1 MLQCNITK
9 DLRKSFL
16 YSGATITMNLSLI
29 KKLHALDLH
38 RIGVLS
44 ILSRWGQSLV
54 VLMVAAILAV
64 WLIGPK
70 TGAGLFDL
78 AHYLVPAEARALIL
92 GTDSAE
98 ILTADESAGQLKLWS
113 STGRD
118 IPSIARQAALI
129 PSHLI
134 DHSAIDRG
142 ILRTEA
148 ERKAVTTHL
157 AKKFGLSPEDTAH
170 YVAQAIAVGKEV
182 NLDPTLILAVMATE
196 SSFNPRAESRAGA
209 QGLMQ
214 VRTHVHQE
222 KFEPYGGPLA
232 AFIPE
237 ANIRVGALILK
248 ACIAKAGSLEAG
260 LKRYLGAPN
269 AASGINTYT
278 GKVFSEREELRSIAR
293 RFGNNV

>member
-1 MLQCNITK
+1 
-9 DLRKSFL
+9 
-16 YSGATITMNLSLI
+16 MNLSLT
-29 KKLHALDLH
+29 KKLHALELH
-38 RIGVLS
+38 RIGALS
-44 ILSRWGQSLV
+44 VLSRWGHSLV
-54 VLMVAAILAV
+54 VLLVAAILAV

-142 ILRTEA
+142 ILRTDA
-148 ERKAVTTHL
+148 ERKAVTSHL
-157 AKKFGLSPEDTAH
+157 TKKFGLSPEDTAH

-182 NLDPTLILAVMATE
+182 NLDPTLILAVMAIE

>member
-1 MLQCNITK
+1 
-9 DLRKSFL
+9 
-16 YSGATITMNLSLI
+16 MNLSLI
-29 KKLHALDLH
+29 KKLHALELH
-38 RIGVLS
+38 RIWALS
-44 ILSRWGQSLV
+44 VLSRWGHSLV
-54 VLMVAAILAV
+54 VLLVAAILAV

-142 ILRTEA
+142 ILRTDA
-148 ERKAVTTHL
+148 ERKAVTSHL
-157 AKKFGLSPEDTAH
+157 TKKFGLSPKDTAH

-182 NLDPTLILAVMATE
+182 NLDPTLILAVMAIE

-260 LKRYLGAPN
+260 LKNYLGAPN

>member
-1 MLQCNITK
+1 
-9 DLRKSFL
+9 
-16 YSGATITMNLSLI
+16 MNLSLI
-29 KKLHALDLH
+29 KKLHALELH
-38 RIGVLS
+38 WIGVLS
-44 ILSRWGQSLV
+44 VLSRWGQSLV
-54 VLMVAAILAV
+54 VLLVAAILAV

-78 AHYLVPAEARALIL
+78 AHYLVPAEARGLIL

-142 ILRTEA
+142 ILRTDA
-148 ERKAVTTHL
+148 ERKAVTSHL
-157 AKKFGLSPEDTAH
+157 TKKFGLSPEDTAH

-182 NLDPTLILAVMATE
+182 NLDPTLILAVMAIE

-260 LKRYLGAPN
+260 LKNYLGAPN

>member
-1 MLQCNITK
+1 
-9 DLRKSFL
+9 
-16 YSGATITMNLSLI
+16 MNLSLT
-29 KKLHALDLH
+29 KKLHALELH
-38 RIGVLS
+38 RIGALS
-44 ILSRWGQSLV
+44 VLSRWGHSLL
-54 VLMVAAILAV
+54 VLLVAAILAV

-142 ILRTEA
+142 ILRTDA
-148 ERKAVTTHL
+148 ERKAVTSHL
-157 AKKFGLSPEDTAH
+157 TKKFGLSPEDTAH

-182 NLDPTLILAVMATE
+182 NLDPTLILAVMAIE

-260 LKRYLGAPN
+260 LKNYLGAPN

>member
-1 MLQCNITK
+1 
-9 DLRKSFL
+9 
-16 YSGATITMNLSLI
+16 MNLSLT
-29 KKLHALDLH
+29 KKLHALELH
-38 RIGVLS
+38 RIGALS
-44 ILSRWGQSLV
+44 VLSRWGHSLV
-54 VLMVAAILAV
+54 VLLVAAILAV

-98 ILTADESAGQLKLWS
+98 ILTADETAGQLKLWS

-142 ILRTEA
+142 ILRTDA
-148 ERKAVTTHL
+148 ERKAVTSHL
-157 AKKFGLSPEDTAH
+157 TKKFGLSPEDTAH

-182 NLDPTLILAVMATE
+182 NLDPTLILAVMAIE

-260 LKRYLGAPN
+260 LKNYLGAPN

>member
-1 MLQCNITK
+1 
-9 DLRKSFL
+9 
-16 YSGATITMNLSLI
+16 MNLSLT
-29 KKLHALDLH
+29 KKLHALELH
-38 RIGVLS
+38 RIGALS
-44 ILSRWGQSLV
+44 VLSRWGHSLV
-54 VLMVAAILAV
+54 VLLVAAILAV

-98 ILTADESAGQLKLWS
+98 MLTADETAGQLKLWS

-134 DHSAIDRG
+134 DHSAIDRS

-148 ERKAVTTHL
+148 ERKAVTSHL
-157 AKKFGLSPEDTAH
+157 TKKFGLSPEDTAH

-182 NLDPTLILAVMATE
+182 NLDPTLILAVMAIE

-260 LKRYLGAPN
+260 LKNYLGAPN

>member
-1 MLQCNITK
+1 MSQYIFDKLQV
-9 DLRKSFL
+9 
-16 YSGATITMNLSLI
+16 
-29 KKLHALDLH
+29 LDLH
-38 RIGVLS
+38 KMDL
-44 ILSRWGQSLV
+44 LAALKRWGQSMIAL
-54 VLMVAAILAV
+54 LVAAVLAV

-98 ILTADESAGQLKLWS
+98 ILTADESAGQLKLWNS
-113 STGRD
+113 AGRD
-118 IPSIARQAALI
+118 IPSIASQAALI
-129 PSHLI
+129 PSHLV
-134 DHSAIDRG
+134 DHSAMDRG

-148 ERKAVTTHL
+148 ERKAVASHL
-157 AKKFGLSPEDTAH
+157 AKKFQLSPEDTAH

-260 LKRYLGAPN
+260 LKNYLGAPN

-293 RFGNNV
+293 RFSNNV

>member
-1 MLQCNITK
+1 
-9 DLRKSFL
+9 
-16 YSGATITMNLSLI
+16 MNLSLI
-29 KKLHALDLH
+29 KKLHALELH
-38 RIGVLS
+38 RIEVLS
-44 ILSRWGQSLV
+44 VLSRWGQSLV

-118 IPSIARQAALI
+118 IPSIANQAALI

-148 ERKAVTTHL
+148 ERKAVTSHL
-157 AKKFGLSPEDTAH
+157 TKKFGLSPEDTAH
-170 YVAQAIAVGKEV
+170 YVAQAITVGKEV
-182 NLDPTLILAVMATE
+182 NLDPTLILAVMAIE

-248 ACIAKAGSLEAG
+248 VCIAKAGSLEAG
-260 LKRYLGAPN
+260 LKHYLGAPN

-293 RFGNNV
+293 RFNNNV

>member
-1 MLQCNITK
+1 
-9 DLRKSFL
+9 
-16 YSGATITMNLSLI
+16 MNLSLT
-29 KKLHALDLH
+29 KKLHALELH
-38 RIGVLS
+38 RIGALS
-44 ILSRWGQSLV
+44 VLSRWGHSLV
-54 VLMVAAILAV
+54 VLLVAAILAV

-118 IPSIARQAALI
+118 IPSIARQAAFI

-142 ILRTEA
+142 ILRTDA
-148 ERKAVTTHL
+148 ERKAVTSHL
-157 AKKFGLSPEDTAH
+157 TKKFGLSPEDTAH

-182 NLDPTLILAVMATE
+182 NLDPTLILAVMAIE

-260 LKRYLGAPN
+260 LKNYLGAPN

>member
-1 MLQCNITK
+1 
-9 DLRKSFL
+9 
-16 YSGATITMNLSLI
+16 MNLSLI
-29 KKLHALDLH
+29 KKLHALELH
-38 RIGVLS
+38 RIEVLS
-44 ILSRWGQSLV
+44 VLSRWGQSLV

-98 ILTADESAGQLKLWS
+98 MLTADETAGQLKLWS

-142 ILRTEA
+142 ILRTDA
-148 ERKAVTTHL
+148 ERKAVTSHL
-157 AKKFGLSPEDTAH
+157 TKKFGLSPEDTAH

-182 NLDPTLILAVMATE
+182 NLDPTLILAVMAIE

-260 LKRYLGAPN
+260 LKNYLGAPN

>member
-1 MLQCNITK
+1 
-9 DLRKSFL
+9 
-16 YSGATITMNLSLI
+16 MNLSLT
-29 KKLHALDLH
+29 KKLHALELH
-38 RIGVLS
+38 RIGALS
-44 ILSRWGQSLV
+44 VLSRWGHSLV
-54 VLMVAAILAV
+54 FLLVAAILAV

-142 ILRTEA
+142 ILRTDA
-148 ERKAVTTHL
+148 ERKAVTSHL
-157 AKKFGLSPEDTAH
+157 TKKFGLSPEDTAH

-182 NLDPTLILAVMATE
+182 NLDPTLILAVMAIE

-260 LKRYLGAPN
+260 LKNYLGAPN

>member
-1 MLQCNITK
+1 
-9 DLRKSFL
+9 
-16 YSGATITMNLSLI
+16 MNLSLT
-29 KKLHALDLH
+29 KKLHALELH
-38 RIGVLS
+38 RIWALS
-44 ILSRWGQSLV
+44 VLSRWGHSLV
-54 VLMVAAILAV
+54 VLLVAAILAV

-142 ILRTEA
+142 ILRTDA
-148 ERKAVTTHL
+148 ERKAVTSHL
-157 AKKFGLSPEDTAH
+157 TKKFGLSPEDTAH

-182 NLDPTLILAVMATE
+182 NLDPTLILAVMAIE

-260 LKRYLGAPN
+260 LKNYLGAPN

>member
-1 MLQCNITK
+1 
-9 DLRKSFL
+9 
-16 YSGATITMNLSLI
+16 MNLSLT
-29 KKLHALDLH
+29 KKLHALELH
-38 RIGVLS
+38 RIGALS
-44 ILSRWGQSLV
+44 VLSRWGHSLV
-54 VLMVAAILAV
+54 VLLVAAILAV

-142 ILRTEA
+142 ILRTDA
-148 ERKAVTTHL
+148 ERKAVTSHL
-157 AKKFGLSPEDTAH
+157 TKKFGLSLEDTAH
-170 YVAQAIAVGKEV
+170 YVAQAITVGKEV
-182 NLDPTLILAVMATE
+182 NLDPTLILAVMAIE

-260 LKRYLGAPN
+260 LKHYLGAPN

-293 RFGNNV
+293 RFNNNV